1 MATETAASL
10 FGTHNG
16 ITCDGCGTKPI
27 IGFRY
32 KCKNCPNHDFC
43 EACYED
49 FGKGT
54 LRDFTHRQNPV
65 SKKLEDHAWEQHVN
79 HKDFKSSVKQGDGG
93 GVKAKKVKPNE
104 PCTCGS
110 GKKYK
115 KCCGAGAA

>member
-1 MATETAASL
+1 MVRR
-10 FGTHNG
+10 
-16 ITCDGCGTKPI
+16 
-27 IGFRY
+27 RY

-43 EACYED
+43 EACFED
-49 FGKGT
+49 FGKGV

-65 SKKLEDHAWEQHVN
+65 SKKLEDHSWEQYVN
-79 HKDFKSSVKQGDGG
+79 AKDFKSSVKQGDAGAA
-93 GVKAKKVKPNE
+93 KTKKVKPNE